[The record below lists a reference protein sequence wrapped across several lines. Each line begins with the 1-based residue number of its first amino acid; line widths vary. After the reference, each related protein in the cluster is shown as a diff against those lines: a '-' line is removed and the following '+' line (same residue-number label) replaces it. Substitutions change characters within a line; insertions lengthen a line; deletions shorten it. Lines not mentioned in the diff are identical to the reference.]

1 MVHKNPVELQD
12 VRTAN
17 YPYSEVHQFGPQ
29 AHNNHYRSGASL
41 GFPLTCHSFLH
52 GLAGCQQLASVPTK
66 ADIPFLHSGT
76 GAGAGAGADFLGLHV
91 RKLGLL

>member
-29 AHNNHYRSGASL
+29 AHNNHYSSGASL
-41 GFPLTCHSFLH
+41 GFPQDSATACRFVDQS
-52 GLAGCQQLASVPTK
+52 
-66 ADIPFLHSGT
+66 
-76 GAGAGAGADFLGLHV
+76 
-91 RKLGLL
+91 R